1 MEQQLDNA
9 QVTRLLEIAAAMS
22 SAQEKVT
29 GSGKLDLSGV
39 MAALAMANK
48 QEGGNM
54 VNMANK
60 QEGGRTEKG
69 RQSFLHGGWRP
80 EEAKPENRRLNSS
93 SEVSQQAVRSSEGL
107 AHFLNG
113 LKGEKQQRS
122 SDDPPSRQPSPPP
135 IEPNL
140 NLAANHVAHHANN
153 QQANNS
159 FLHNLRKES
168 LKNYGDQETNRSSDN
183 PKPMSNSGRLADR
196 KAIFEASSSS
206 SSSSSSSISS
216 SCSNSSSPD
225 TGKRTFS
232 LPSPSRPSPTGPSSA
247 QQQKTFAPPRA
258 TEPAQYG
265 AQSLE
270 EETGGLGRLADRKAK
285 FETQHNSSSVVGGI
299 NHQQPAR
306 PAPPTNI
313 PVATVFERKAS
324 KAGEVQV
331 QGSQGQP
338 EDDEGS
344 LTSLLDS
351 RDSQVAQFLE
361 VVTAMAGER
370 AKKTGDGRLDMGGLL
385 EALAA
390 VEGIQVQEKETK
402 EVSDKMQSRSLAPR
416 SKAQPS
422 RKPETMLGE
431 ERKVQGLSGAGVEEG
446 GEQVRQSWQEALRG
460 ARRPQGLR
468 GQSEEVA
475 RCVRLRGH
483 SEEVAGAGEVKDV
496 EEGRRAGLRG
506 DGTVLAQPAMATLT
520 PTPPPLPPRDLPQT
534 RGSAPALPS
543 SAPPPALQRPSQMMR
558 AGGSTVQPFVEEKS
572 SVIGEL
578 KNMLEDG
585 GSHRGTLGRSGS
597 SGFKLPPPQDPV
609 DTSNPQD
616 PTVKRIVYNQYREM
630 LKSYRTAQT

>member
-107 AHFLNG
+107 AQFLNG

-196 KAIFEASSSS
+196 KAIFEASS

-331 QGSQGQP
+331 QGSQGQV

-402 EVSDKMQSRSLAPR
+402 EVSDKMPSRSLAPR

-431 ERKVQGLSGAGVEEG
+431 ERKVQGLSGAAGVEEG

-475 RCVRLRGH
+475 RSVRLRGH

-520 PTPPPLPPRDLPQT
+520 PTPPPLPPRELPQT

-558 AGGSTVQPFVEEKS
+558 AGGSTTQPFVEEKS

-585 GSHRGTLGRSGS
+585 GSHRGSLGRSGS

>member
-1 MEQQLDNA
+1 M
-9 QVTRLLEIAAAMS
+9 
-22 SAQEKVT
+22 
-29 GSGKLDLSGV
+29 
-39 MAALAMANK
+39 
-48 QEGGNM
+48 
-54 VNMANK
+54 
-60 QEGGRTEKG
+60 
-69 RQSFLHGGWRP
+69 
-80 EEAKPENRRLNSS
+80 
-93 SEVSQQAVRSSEGL
+93 
-107 AHFLNG
+107 
-113 LKGEKQQRS
+113 
-122 SDDPPSRQPSPPP
+122 
-135 IEPNL
+135 
-140 NLAANHVAHHANN
+140 
-153 QQANNS
+153 
-159 FLHNLRKES
+159 
-168 LKNYGDQETNRSSDN
+168 
-183 PKPMSNSGRLADR
+183 
-196 KAIFEASSSS
+196 
-206 SSSSSSSISS
+206 
-216 SCSNSSSPD
+216 
-225 TGKRTFS
+225 
-232 LPSPSRPSPTGPSSA
+232 
-247 QQQKTFAPPRA
+247 
-258 TEPAQYG
+258 
-265 AQSLE
+265 
-270 EETGGLGRLADRKAK
+270 
-285 FETQHNSSSVVGGI
+285 
-299 NHQQPAR
+299 
-306 PAPPTNI
+306 
-313 PVATVFERKAS
+313 
-324 KAGEVQV
+324 
-331 QGSQGQP
+331 QGSQGHL

-431 ERKVQGLSGAGVEEG
+431 ERKVQGVEEG

-475 RCVRLRGH
+475 RSVRLRGH

-534 RGSAPALPS
+534 RGSGAPPALPS
-543 SAPPPALQRPSQMMR
+543 SAPPPVLQRPSQMMR
-558 AGGSTVQPFVEEKS
+558 AGGSSAQPFVEEKS

-585 GSHRGTLGRSGS
+585 GSNRGTLGRSGS

>member
-1 MEQQLDNA
+1 M
-9 QVTRLLEIAAAMS
+9 
-22 SAQEKVT
+22 
-29 GSGKLDLSGV
+29 
-39 MAALAMANK
+39 
-48 QEGGNM
+48 
-54 VNMANK
+54 
-60 QEGGRTEKG
+60 
-69 RQSFLHGGWRP
+69 
-80 EEAKPENRRLNSS
+80 
-93 SEVSQQAVRSSEGL
+93 
-107 AHFLNG
+107 
-113 LKGEKQQRS
+113 
-122 SDDPPSRQPSPPP
+122 
-135 IEPNL
+135 
-140 NLAANHVAHHANN
+140 
-153 QQANNS
+153 
-159 FLHNLRKES
+159 
-168 LKNYGDQETNRSSDN
+168 
-183 PKPMSNSGRLADR
+183 
-196 KAIFEASSSS
+196 
-206 SSSSSSSISS
+206 
-216 SCSNSSSPD
+216 
-225 TGKRTFS
+225 
-232 LPSPSRPSPTGPSSA
+232 
-247 QQQKTFAPPRA
+247 
-258 TEPAQYG
+258 
-265 AQSLE
+265 
-270 EETGGLGRLADRKAK
+270 GRLADRKAK
-285 FETQHNSSSVVGGI
+285 FETQQNSSSVVGGI

-324 KAGEVQV
+324 KAGEVQA
-331 QGSQGQP
+331 QGSQGQF

-351 RDSQVAQFLE
+351 RDSQVAQFLQ

-402 EVSDKMQSRSLAPR
+402 EVSDKTQSRSLAPR
-416 SKAQPS
+416 SKEQPS

-475 RCVRLRGH
+475 RSVRLRGH

-534 RGSAPALPS
+534 RGSGAPPALPS
-543 SAPPPALQRPSQMMR
+543 SAPPPVLQRPSQMMR
-558 AGGSTVQPFVEEKS
+558 AGGRTAQPFVEEKS

-585 GSHRGTLGRSGS
+585 GCNRGTLGRSGS

-609 DTSNPQD
+609 DTSNPHD

-630 LKSYRTAQT
+630 LKSYRTDQT